1 MSGAELGKWLA
12 RAAPYSPDDV
22 YAFVSDLLVR
32 ESGYGS
38 KLLQVSPAFFKIM
51 CEKFSIMCEKF
62 SPKIHWAPGDTL
74 TYNVQ
79 GVAGNRSIELGQRD
93 DLEDGEYA
101 TSRSAK

>member
-51 CEKFSIMCEKF
+51 CEKFS
-62 SPKIHWAPGDTL
+62 PKIHWAPGDTL